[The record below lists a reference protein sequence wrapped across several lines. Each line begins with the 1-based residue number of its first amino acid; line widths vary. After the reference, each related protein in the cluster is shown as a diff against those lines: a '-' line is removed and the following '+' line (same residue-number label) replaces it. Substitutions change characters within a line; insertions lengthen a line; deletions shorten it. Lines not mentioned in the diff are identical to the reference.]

1 MEHTCPH
8 CQSNRIV
15 TRNHARKTCSSLGTL
30 AGASMAIRSVKLGT
44 TIGRLFG
51 PPGMIAGGLAG
62 MAFAGISGAILGN
75 STGTKLGTM
84 LDNNVLNNY
93 LCLSCK
99 RAFSKPSQVY
109 EGDYFSHDE
118 LEDEHE
124 ENQLPT
130 TLD

>member
-1 MEHTCPH
+1 
-8 CQSNRIV
+8 
-15 TRNHARKTCSSLGTL
+15 
-30 AGASMAIRSVKLGT
+30 MAIRSVKLGT
-44 TIGRLFG
+44 AIGRLFG
-51 PPGMIAGGLAG
+51 PPGMVAGGLAG

-99 RAFSKPSQVY
+99 RAFSKSSQVY

-124 ENQLPT
+124 ENQFPT